1 MMIGLFFLILLII
14 AAQATLTFAEVDA
27 LSATG
32 QNVESAAMATSNLIG
47 VFKSS
52 FAFFSMGVMAMIG
65 ATRTHSKDE
74 DEQADAD
81 HKTGKIFQVALL
93 GSLLCSG
100 ISIGLSFALFDTY
113 LGKVMDVADADIE
126 TVRPYLNYVAPT
138 ILLYF
143 PNQIMN
149 GLCLQTGGI
158 SVVVADILLDNVLG
172 LSLFLT
178 WARNANG
185 TDELIK
191 RVALVN
197 VILPCLKFAIYAIYI
212 TKQAKRFQL
221 LDTSAPKDLPYK
233 KIGMDLVWQW
243 LTSMCA
249 VCQAQMP
256 YILLA
261 QLGKIKFLGLLAITG
276 ATSLT
281 AIPGNVCAWYMVF
294 FGSRYVGDKRYAQF
308 WGLYRAM
315 TFGVVMVC
323 VLAVLV
329 IPGMIKSQ
337 VKIVSSDANLAE
349 VSAYVE
355 TIQVGV
361 IALGASI
368 LQMFMVFISY
378 CFVAWTQFE
387 RQFYCY
393 LVGLVCA
400 APVYGIAYLDD
411 NFTMMMLGNAIWYG
425 ASLMALATV
434 WYWRILPEALSPE
447 TKYGDAE
454 QDDYETIRLLAKEEA
469 LAELQDEIEHLAE
482 VRERRYLMLSETI
495 GWTTATLTRR
505 RTSPHEMPADYDST
519 DRRHTTPAVELKGI
533 LV

>member
-1 MMIGLFFLILLII
+1 M
-14 AAQATLTFAEVDA
+14 AA
-27 LSATG
+27 
-32 QNVESAAMATSNLIG
+32 SNLMGI
-47 VFKSS
+47 FKSS
-52 FAFFSMGVMAMIG
+52 FSFFSMGIMAMIG

-81 HKTGKIFQVALL
+81 HKTGKVFQVALL
-93 GSLLCSG
+93 GSILCSG

-113 LGKVMDVADADIE
+113 LGQVMDVADADIE
-126 TVRPYLNYVAPT
+126 TVRPYLYYVAPT
-138 ILLYF
+138 IILYF

-149 GLCLQTGGI
+149 GLCLQTGGMG
-158 SVVVADILLDNVLG
+158 VVVADILIDNVLG

-178 WARNANG
+178 WAQSANG

-197 VILPCLKFAIYAIYI
+197 VILPCFKFAIYATYMMI
-212 TKQAKRFQL
+212 QAKRFQL
-221 LDTSAPKDLPYK
+221 LDTSSPEDLPYK

-261 QLGKIKFLGLLAITG
+261 QLGKIKFLGLLSITS

-281 AIPGNVCAWYMVF
+281 AIPGNVFAWYIVF

-323 VLAVLV
+323 ILAVLV

-337 VKIVSSDANLAE
+337 VKIVSSDANQAE

-355 TIQVGV
+355 TVQVGV
-361 IALGASI
+361 IALGTVI
-368 LQMFMVFISY
+368 LQMFMVFLSN

-400 APVYGIAYLDD
+400 APVYGIAYLDA
-411 NFTMMMLGNAIWYG
+411 NFPMMMLGTALWYG

-434 WYWRILPEALSPE
+434 WYWRILPEAMRPE

-469 LAELQDEIEHLAE
+469 LAELEDEIAHLAE

-495 GWTTATLTRR
+495 GWATATLTRR
-505 RTSPHEMPADYDST
+505 RSSPHGMPASYSGVG
-519 DRRHTTPAVELKGI
+519 RQHTAPAVELQSTAPG
-533 LV
+533 